1 MEKECNTMAKIK
13 GILAVGVILLFLG
26 LAVSPVTSQTTIRDR
41 LEIGTIGDLASIQLS
56 EQDLTTMEKFLPLF
70 VEKMQTATSYS
81 EIIDMT
87 QCFMK
92 EYGRHPVLVLILNLL
107 IKTINFQFKF
117 GQIRPVRINA
127 FVISWGFTNQLLSYR
142 SLGIQMIRPITG
154 WFYSARTNGLL
165 DSRTIILDPYPLG
178 IKVITGRQIGYMTD
192 FIGLYIHRSGINTE
206 QSITYFF
213 GYAKTIRGFD
223 LSPVYN

>member
-26 LAVSPVTSQTTIRDR
+26 LAVSPVTSQATIRDR
-41 LEIGTIGDLASIQLS
+41 LEIGTIGNLASIQLS
-56 EQDLTTMEKFLPLF
+56 EQDLTTMEKFLPIF
-70 VEKMQTATSYS
+70 IEKMQTATSYS
-81 EIIDMT
+81 EIIDLT

-107 IKTINFQFKF
+107 IKTINFQFKLS
-117 GQIRPVRINA
+117 QLRPVRINA

-154 WFYSARTNGLL
+154 WFYSARYNSLL

-178 IKVITGRQIGYMTD
+178 IKVITGRQIGYMTN
-192 FIGLYIHRSGINTE
+192 FIGLYIHRSGINAE
-206 QSITYFF
+206 QSITYFL
-213 GYAKTIRGFD
+213 GYAQTIRAFD
-223 LSPVYN
+223 LSPVYD